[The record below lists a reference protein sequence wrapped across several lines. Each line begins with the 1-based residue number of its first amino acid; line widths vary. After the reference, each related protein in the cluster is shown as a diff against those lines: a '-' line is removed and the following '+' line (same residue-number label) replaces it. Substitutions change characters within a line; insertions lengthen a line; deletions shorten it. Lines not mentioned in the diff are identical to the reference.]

1 MIPAWCTSSSPEP
14 ATSGEPPQVCP
25 PTCCDVRV
33 IVIVVNIIN
42 VITIDIVVIATVLNI
57 SALNSFMVMVMCSGH
72 IHLVMVARGT
82 EPPYSWSNSE
92 KNPFNVMM
100 YIWSWLFWWWWWWCL
115 VKCHTWGNI
124 EAPLSFSF
132 SLVMFECVQ
141 NLLIKLILFRELKM
155 SATFSW
161 FCQREEFCRTRR
173 QPTYKMLSMNTSR
186 TSQVLLLYAL
196 CTHW

>member
-1 MIPAWCTSSSPEP
+1 MYVIESRASNLGRASSSLSAHMLRCQSNCDSRQHHQCRHNRHLPH
-14 ATSGEPPQVCP
+14 SHRPQHLRP
-25 PTCCDVRV
+25 H
-33 IVIVVNIIN
+33 
-42 VITIDIVVIATVLNI
+42 L
-57 SALNSFMVMVMCSGH
+57 FHGHGH

-92 KNPFNVMM
+92 KNPFFVMM
-100 YIWSWLFWWWWWWCL
+100 YILSWLFWRWWWWCL
-115 VKCHTWGNI
+115 GKCHTWGNI

-173 QPTYKMLSMNTSR
+173 QPT
-186 TSQVLLLYAL
+186 
-196 CTHW
+196 